1 MDNIFTPCQIVCL
14 IPNWRLPKL
23 DDVCV
28 YSIVRLKY
36 CMRSKSLLFLGPW
49 CWWETKQHV
58 SAVKAQNNCHKTVFT
73 CFRRWNGI
81 TRGKYNW
88 YKDILQF
95 ILYNECFDEIRYHY
109 KNVNMV
115 SVAWCKYYDSISY
128 LILHDF
134 YLASF
139 HSLQIFDAALHSSL
153 VLSHCFVISSE
164 AAAVL
169 LLLST

>member
-58 SAVKAQNNCHKTVFT
+58 SAVKAQYNCHKTVFT
-73 CFRRWNGI
+73 SFRRWNRI
-81 TRGKYNW
+81 TRRNYNW
-88 YKDILQF
+88 YEDILQF
-95 ILYNECFDEIRYHY
+95 IFDNECFDEQIKRIMLIWYQLYDVNIMIAFLTLSFMIFILLPFILYKSLMRHY
-109 KNVNMV
+109 
-115 SVAWCKYYDSISY
+115 I
-128 LILHDF
+128 
-134 YLASF
+134 
-139 HSLQIFDAALHSSL
+139 Q
-153 VLSHCFVISSE
+153 VLS
-164 AAAVL
+164 
-169 LLLST
+169 

>member
-28 YSIVRLKY
+28 YRIVRLKY

-73 CFRRWNGI
+73 CFRRWNRI
-81 TRGKYNW
+81 TRRKYNW

-95 ILYNECFDEIRYHY
+95 ILDNECFDERIFRYHY
-109 KNVNMV
+109 IKMLTWYQLHGVNIMIAFLTL
-115 SVAWCKYYDSISY
+115 SFMIF
-128 LILHDF
+128 ILLPF
-134 YLASF
+134 ILYK
-139 HSLQIFDAALHSSL
+139 SLMRHYIQ
-153 VLSHCFVISSE
+153 VLS
-164 AAAVL
+164 
-169 LLLST
+169 

>member
-95 ILYNECFDEIRYHY
+95 ILDNECFVERIRVLRYHY
-109 KNVNMV
+109 IKMLTWYQLHGVNIMIAFLTL
-115 SVAWCKYYDSISY
+115 SFMIF
-128 LILHDF
+128 ILLPF
-134 YLASF
+134 ILYK
-139 HSLQIFDAALHSSL
+139 SLMRHYIQ
-153 VLSHCFVISSE
+153 VLS
-164 AAAVL
+164 
-169 LLLST
+169 

>member
-1 MDNIFTPCQIVCL
+1 MSYNLFWIMNVLMNELESIILFTNFPL
-14 IPNWRLPKL
+14 
-23 DDVCV
+23 
-28 YSIVRLKY
+28 
-36 CMRSKSLLFLGPW
+36 SL
-49 CWWETKQHV
+49 
-58 SAVKAQNNCHKTVFT
+58 
-73 CFRRWNGI
+73 
-81 TRGKYNW
+81 
-88 YKDILQF
+88 
-95 ILYNECFDEIRYHY
+95 Y

-115 SVAWCKYYDSISY
+115 SVLWCKYYDSISY

>member
-1 MDNIFTPCQIVCL
+1 M
-14 IPNWRLPKL
+14 
-23 DDVCV
+23 
-28 YSIVRLKY
+28 
-36 CMRSKSLLFLGPW
+36 
-49 CWWETKQHV
+49 
-58 SAVKAQNNCHKTVFT
+58 
-73 CFRRWNGI
+73 
-81 TRGKYNW
+81 
-88 YKDILQF
+88 LQF
-95 ILYNECFDEIRYHY
+95 ILDNECFDEQIKRIILFFSLLLY

-115 SVAWCKYYDSISY
+115 SVARCEYYDSISY